1 MSSCKI
7 VYYAASIVVACIV
20 LSAAGCST
28 GAGPATLPGRNQ
40 LVTTP
45 TVSVVKVKQV
55 PTFTLAAPAEP
66 AAIEKATA
74 TEERVEVPELRLTV
88 EEYPIVATGG
98 YTPDRLEYMRLISPT
113 ILARRQAWRNLPP
126 DKVVESTNQILV
138 KFGYR
143 LEHNPIKSSYEYRLY
158 QGDTLVQDQI
168 YGFRYVTVNQR
179 GDDFA
184 LPLQTKT
191 DGNVLVRRDQ
201 IEPRIPGP
209 MTYMPIFWGNELL
222 TVHTDRSQVLVQQGD
237 KAIYTIPV
245 EFAVADPVKG
255 LWAWEGHWVLEV
267 DGQVIVDGKS
277 LNEEQGYDEIFGWR
291 PLNGQPFYFFKTG
304 DRIRVSYADE
314 VLPYQYE
321 EVIHYRCCGPAAF
334 NVGNSEVMVWFHALK
349 NGMWYYVEMGIYAN
363 GD

>member
-1 MSSCKI
+1 MSSWKI

-20 LSAAGCST
+20 LLAAGCST

-40 LVTTP
+40 VVTTP
-45 TVSVVKVKQV
+45 TVSVVKVEQV
-55 PTFTLAAPAEP
+55 PPFTPAAPAEP
-66 AAIEKATA
+66 AATEKPIATGER
-74 TEERVEVPELRLTV
+74 EEIPEFKLTV
-88 EEYPIVATGG
+88 EEYPIVATGV

-126 DKVVESTNQILV
+126 DKVVESTNQVLV

-168 YGFRYVTVNQR
+168 QGFRYVTVNQR

-191 DGNVLVRRDQ
+191 DGNVLVRRDR
-201 IEPRIPGP
+201 IEPRIPSTL
-209 MTYMPIFWGNELL
+209 TYMPVFWGNELL
-222 TVHTDRSQVLVQQGD
+222 TVRTDRSQVLVQQSD
-237 KAIYTIPV
+237 RTIYTIPIPA

-255 LWAWEGHWVLEV
+255 LWAWKGHWVLEV

-291 PLNGQPFYFFKTG
+291 PLNGQPFYFFKVG
-304 DRIRVSYADE
+304 DRIRVSYAGE
-314 VLPYQYE
+314 VLPHQYE
-321 EVIHYRCCGPAAF
+321 EVIHYRCCEPAAF
-334 NVGNSEVMVWFHALK
+334 NVGNSEVMVWFHALR
-349 NGMWYYVEMGIYAN
+349 NGMWYYVEMGIY
-363 GD
+363 